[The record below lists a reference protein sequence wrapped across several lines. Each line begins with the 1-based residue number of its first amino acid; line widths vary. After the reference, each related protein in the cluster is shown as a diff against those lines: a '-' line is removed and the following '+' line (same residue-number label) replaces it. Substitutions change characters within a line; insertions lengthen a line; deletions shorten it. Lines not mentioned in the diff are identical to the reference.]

1 MKIKI
6 LCMFVVAIL
15 FSYFLELINFPANWL
30 LGSLIVGMVFSLT
43 WGNFNIHRNVFKGG
57 LVLLGSSFGISLSL
71 SFFSMLAGYTLPM
84 IVMMVLILGA
94 FVLVTF
100 IMYKNSNL
108 DLPTAIYCCIPGGAS
123 EVIGSSKDAGA
134 DESTV
139 AAYHSL
145 RIVMFVLLIPIILGV
160 SIPTPPPTDF
170 LLAFQSIQWQAI
182 PFIIFILG
190 ISFYLDKISPIPL
203 GILFIGMI
211 VSFVINITFN
221 LHMEFQ
227 LIPIIGQII
236 LGTLVGQKLTRVA
249 LKNIRAAG
257 PIIIICLVIF
267 LAISF
272 LIAFIFSM
280 MSGLNYSVSLLA
292 TVPAG
297 AAEMSSTA
305 FALNLDPTTIVAI
318 HTVRVITI
326 FLLLPFI
333 RMFTLKH
340 VPEKQCVT

>member
-1 MKIKI
+1 
-6 LCMFVVAIL
+6 
-15 FSYFLELINFPANWL
+15 
-30 LGSLIVGMVFSLT
+30 
-43 WGNFNIHRNVFKGG
+43 
-57 LVLLGSSFGISLSL
+57 
-71 SFFSMLAGYTLPM
+71 
-84 IVMMVLILGA
+84 
-94 FVLVTF
+94 
-100 IMYKNSNL
+100 
-108 DLPTAIYCCIPGGAS
+108 
-123 EVIGSSKDAGA
+123 
-134 DESTV
+134 
-139 AAYHSL
+139 
-145 RIVMFVLLIPIILGV
+145 
-160 SIPTPPPTDF
+160 
-170 LLAFQSIQWQAI
+170 SIQWQAI

-272 LIAFIFSM
+272 FIAFIFSL

>member
-6 LCMFVVAIL
+6 FFMFLVAIL
-15 FSYFLELINFPANWL
+15 FSYLLELINFPSNWL

-43 WGNFNIHRNVFKGG
+43 FGNFNINRYVFKGS
-57 LVLLGSSFGISLSL
+57 LVLLGSSFGVSLTL

-84 IVMMVLILGA
+84 IVMMILILGA
-94 FVLVTF
+94 FILVTF
-100 IMYKNSNL
+100 LMYKNSDL
-108 DLPTAIYCCIPGGAS
+108 DLPTAIFCCIPGGAS

-139 AAYHSL
+139 AAYHSI

-160 SIPTPPPTDF
+160 TIPTPPPTDF
-170 LLAFQSIQWQAI
+170 LLAFQSIQWQSI
-182 PFIIFILG
+182 VFIIFILA
-190 ISFYLDKISPIPL
+190 ISFFLDKISPIPL
-203 GILFIGMI
+203 GILFIAMI
-211 VSFVINITFN
+211 VSFTINITFD
-221 LHMEFQ
+221 LQIQFQ
-227 LIPIIGQII
+227 LLPIIGQII

-257 PIIIICLVIF
+257 PIIVICLLIF

-272 LIAFIFSM
+272 FIAFIFSK
-280 MSGLNYSVSLLA
+280 MSGLSYSVSLLA

-333 RMFTLKH
+333 RMFALKH
-340 VPEKQCVT
+340 VIEK

>member
-6 LCMFVVAIL
+6 LSMFLVAIL
-15 FSYFLELINFPANWL
+15 FSYLLELMNFPANWL
-30 LGSLIVGMVFSLT
+30 LGSLIVGMIFSLT
-43 WGNFNIHRNVFKGG
+43 FGNFNINRNVFKGG
-57 LVLLGSSFGISLSL
+57 LVLLGSSFGISLTL
-71 SFFSMLAGYTLPM
+71 SFFSMLAGYTFPI
-84 IVMMVLILGA
+84 IVMMILILGA
-94 FVLVTF
+94 FILVTYL
-100 IMYKNSNL
+100 MYKNSDL

-139 AAYHSL
+139 AAYHSM
-145 RIVMFVLLIPIILGV
+145 RIIMFVLLIPIILGV
-160 SIPTPPPTDF
+160 NIPTPPPTDF
-170 LLAFQSIQWQAI
+170 LLAFQSIQWQSI
-182 PFIIFILG
+182 FFIILILA
-190 ISFYLDKISPIPL
+190 ISFFLDKISPIPL
-203 GILFIGMI
+203 GILFIAMI
-211 VSFVINITFN
+211 VSFAINIIFD
-221 LHMEFQ
+221 LRMEFQ

-236 LGTLVGQKLTRVA
+236 LGTLVGQKLTIVA
-249 LKNIRAAG
+249 LKKIKAAG
-257 PIIIICLVIF
+257 PIIVICLLVF

-272 LIAFIFSM
+272 FIAFIFSK
-280 MSGLNYSVSLLA
+280 MSGLSYSVSLLA

-333 RMFTLKH
+333 RMFALKH
-340 VPEKQCVT
+340 VIEK